1 MDSRLMVMEKI
12 DVVML
17 TKNSEEILEKC
28 LESIYASVPV
38 NKLIVVDGYSIDRTS
53 KILEKYKNKH
63 GKVQIILDKG
73 TRAQCRELG
82 IRYVSTNWFMFVDS
96 DVVLCKGWFETAKK
110 QMNDDVGCIWGLDL
124 DITGYIHGIITR
136 FFIAVAYLSFKL
148 RGGTHDTLIRTE
160 TVRSMKI
167 PPQLHT
173 YEDAYIIKWIRKK
186 GYKTIIGK
194 GIFCYHIKPS
204 VDWNLRETL
213 RSVLSEIK
221 CSLVFSRTYKFC
233 FYFPVYV
240 TYWFVHWLLLN
251 GRKIQHDHANIV
263 ALQRE

>member
-1 MDSRLMVMEKI
+1 MVMEKI

-28 LESIYASVPV
+28 LDSIYASIPV
-38 NKLIVVDGYSIDRTS
+38 NKLIVVDGYSTDRTLR
-53 KILEKYKNKH
+53 ILEECKNRQ
-63 GKVQIILDKG
+63 GNVQIILDKG

-82 IRYVSTNWFMFVDS
+82 INHVSTKWFMFVDS
-96 DVVLCKGWFETAKK
+96 DVILCKNWFKTAKD
-110 QMNDDVGCIWGLDL
+110 QIDENVGCVWGLDL
-124 DITGYIHGIITR
+124 DITGQVQSITTR
-136 FFIAVAYLSFKL
+136 FFITVAYLSFKL

-160 TVRSMKI
+160 TVKNMKI

-186 GYKTIIGK
+186 GYKAIIGK

-204 VDWNLRETL
+204 ADWNLRETL
-213 RSVLSEIK
+213 RSVFSEIK

-233 FYFPVYV
+233 LYFPVYA

-251 GRKIQHDHANIV
+251 GRKSSTTV
-263 ALQRE
+263 KVL